1 MIPKECKRLA
11 EVDFPIAA
19 VGKAVLRREKKFP
32 VPRGLPSTLHH
43 WWARRPLGSTRAIM
57 LALLLPDPC
66 DPLCPESF
74 KQTAWQLLRKVQGIL
89 GSDCLALRSGLIK
102 FIGNF
107 ADWDFSVD
115 RAFLEVSRGL
125 IKAAHSG
132 RTPYVVDPFA
142 GGGAI
147 PLEALRLGCD
157 ILASELNPVACL
169 ILKAIIESI
178 PRYGFELRERFE
190 HIAGEVNGVA
200 DNTLSPFYPPG
211 PNGDRPL
218 AYLWARTVRCESP
231 NCGAE
236 IPLVRSFWLCNK
248 GGRKRAVRYAVVRV
262 KGSTPYIEFSIFE
275 PLSDTEVPSGSVR
288 LAKAACL
295 ACNFVLLPVRV
306 RDQLRQQRGGADV
319 IFSEAGER
327 IGGARL
333 WAIVSANPNGGG
345 RQYRLP
351 TSQDYKAIFEAQL
364 ALGDL
369 IRKQTEEGRSAIPVE
384 TTPQDGTGSVG
395 GGYRTRKYGI
405 ANFGDFF
412 TARQKLALAV
422 YTKNIA
428 ALYKA
433 NTIDGAVAE
442 LLALAIDK
450 VADFNCSLSTWR
462 VSSED
467 FGHLFS
473 RQALPM
479 VWDFAETS
487 LIGPSYMDFGRA
499 VDHVKKVID
508 FVVRSTTSV
517 GQVQVGDARK
527 AFLPDSSCDLYFTD
541 PPYYDS
547 VPYADLADFFFVWLK
562 RALPNHPLLKDP
574 LDPGNPLTPK
584 TEEITRD
591 EISHLD
597 GRPKKDA
604 AFYEDGMKTAFGA
617 GRRVVREDGI
627 GCIIFAH
634 KTTEGWEALLAGII
648 RGGWV
653 VTASWPIAT
662 EMSSR
667 MRARESAALA
677 TSVHLV
683 CRPRTQNNIGDWGEV
698 LRELPRRVKD
708 WMERLQS
715 EGIRGADLVFACI
728 GPALEIYNMGG
739 SIPPEIW
746 NRLGTK
752 LIPKL
757 RSGGE
762 LTARVSF
769 SVLLDRKAVAGF
781 EAELRQ
787 ILEDLGLEAKIQ
799 IEKL

>member
-1 MIPKECKRLA
+1 
-11 EVDFPIAA
+11 
-19 VGKAVLRREKKFP
+19 
-32 VPRGLPSTLHH
+32 
-43 WWARRPLGSTRAIM
+43 
-57 LALLLPDPC
+57 
-66 DPLCPESF
+66 
-74 KQTAWQLLRKVQGIL
+74 
-89 GSDCLALRSGLIK
+89 
-102 FIGNF
+102 
-107 ADWDFSVD
+107 
-115 RAFLEVSRGL
+115 
-125 IKAAHSG
+125 
-132 RTPYVVDPFA
+132 
-142 GGGAI
+142 
-147 PLEALRLGCD
+147 
-157 ILASELNPVACL
+157 
-169 ILKAIIESI
+169 
-178 PRYGFELRERFE
+178 
-190 HIAGEVNGVA
+190 
-200 DNTLSPFYPPG
+200 
-211 PNGDRPL
+211 
-218 AYLWARTVRCESP
+218 
-231 NCGAE
+231 
-236 IPLVRSFWLCNK
+236 
-248 GGRKRAVRYAVVRV
+248 
-262 KGSTPYIEFSIFE
+262 
-275 PLSDTEVPSGSVR
+275 
-288 LAKAACL
+288 
-295 ACNFVLLPVRV
+295 
-306 RDQLRQQRGGADV
+306 
-319 IFSEAGER
+319 
-327 IGGARL
+327 
-333 WAIVSANPNGGG
+333 
-345 RQYRLP
+345 
-351 TSQDYKAIFEAQL
+351 
-364 ALGDL
+364 
-369 IRKQTEEGRSAIPVE
+369 
-384 TTPQDGTGSVG
+384 
-395 GGYRTRKYGI
+395 
-405 ANFGDFF
+405 
-412 TARQKLALAV
+412 
-422 YTKNIA
+422 
-428 ALYKA
+428 
-433 NTIDGAVAE
+433 
-442 LLALAIDK
+442 
-450 VADFNCSLSTWR
+450 
-462 VSSED
+462 
-467 FGHLFS
+467 
-473 RQALPM
+473 
-479 VWDFAETS
+479 
-487 LIGPSYMDFGRA
+487 
-499 VDHVKKVID
+499 
-508 FVVRSTTSV
+508 
-517 GQVQVGDARK
+517 
-527 AFLPDSSCDLYFTD
+527 LPDSSCDLYFTD